1 MGRLALGRGWLF
13 CFSHLDPSGFL
24 FLSAPTKLNSFF
36 VSKNLETGMKTK
48 PGAWSRAKQQKIHT
62 KLQELIASAKVF
74 GKCPMFVLHRILF
87 QVSPSLHRYLL
98 QPCISAWASPLK
110 EILISLQ
117 LDRNKLFHSWTP
129 NSKAPGWKTSLGFG
143 CKGHY
148 INKFWGKYELCV
160 HQNLLH
166 LENGCTFIETA
177 ILGSSPSSKIVSHTI
192 WL

>member
-13 CFSHLDPSGFL
+13 CFPHLDPSGFL

-48 PGAWSRAKQQKIHT
+48 PGAWSRTKQQKIHT

-87 QVSPSLHRYLL
+87 QVSPCLHRYLP

-129 NSKAPGWKTSLGFG
+129 NSKLLAERHGWALGAKAITS
-143 CKGHY
+143 
-148 INKFWGKYELCV
+148 INSE
-160 HQNLLH
+160 
-166 LENGCTFIETA
+166 
-177 ILGSSPSSKIVSHTI
+177 GSMNSVYTRTYCI
-192 WL
+192 WRLAVLSLKQQF